1 MSDDSGVRVLPIVLR
16 ILPGSTSDT
25 APFPV
30 KQPEDPGKLE
40 APGITQPDHWIE
52 KSVSLE

>member
-52 KSVSLE
+52 KSVSFE